1 MISGNKCLKKL
12 AILLIVAVLVGF
24 YGLISISS
32 DRLCIAADAS
42 PTESTE
48 QSAPPPTDTKP
59 AAKPEPKEV
68 DNQTCIGCHNPD
80 ILKMSKEDLADQVD
94 VGDKPVPPRAKAP
107 YLFGELNLSI
117 DEKKYGD
124 SIHKDFTCVSC
135 HKDIPDVPH
144 NQRLALVD
152 CKECHE
158 DSVESMKTSAHGKKA
173 EISAS
178 LVSGVIQIGAD
189 GKKAGPKAPPCVGCH
204 NVHYGQA
211 QSTYDREFKG
221 KVCLNC
227 HTAYGMNT
235 LKQHE
240 SLHESGMHMKLGC
253 MICHNGEKPGV
264 HNVPA
269 AKTKTA
275 KCEHCHTKYSALS
288 TAKPEPTDL
297 GTCIREFRFINS
309 DLFSKYS
316 YVVGAQ
322 RVYALDLIIILVV
335 LGTFALPIFHGGM
348 RILTRKKAAHHGSQ
362 EKIYLHPLF
371 ERIWH
376 WFQALCIIMLIITGI
391 MIHWPEL
398 FRGWFDWAI
407 SVHNW
412 FGWATVIAWGLW
424 LLYVIFSGRI
434 SHYIPKKGE
443 IPGGM
448 IKQAKFYGYGIFKHE
463 PHPYAPSE
471 DNKFN
476 PLQKLAYLKF
486 QLLLFP
492 LLLIS
497 GILYMYPETFAGFIK
512 AIGGLWVLATIHYI
526 LGALFAAFLI
536 AHLYL
541 ATTGETIG
549 ENFKAMIFGYGTKEE
564 HGDHK

>member
-1 MISGNKCLKKL
+1 MISGNKFLKKL
-12 AILLIVAVLVGF
+12 AIFFIVVLFAGF
-24 YGLISISS
+24 YGVVSINS
-32 DRLCIAADAS
+32 DRICIAADAS

-48 QSAPPPTDTKP
+48 KSATPPTDTKSG
-59 AAKPEPKEV
+59 AKPELKEI

-80 ILKMSKEDLADQVD
+80 ILKMSKEDLADQVN
-94 VGDKPVPPRAKAP
+94 VGDQPVIPRTKVP

-117 DEKKYGD
+117 DEKKYADG
-124 SIHKDFTCVSC
+124 IHKDLTCVTC
-135 HKDIPDVPH
+135 HKDISDIPH
-144 NQRLALVD
+144 NQRLAAVD

-158 DSVESMKTSAHGKKA
+158 DSLESMKVGAHAEKA
-173 EISAS
+173 
-178 LVSGVIQIGAD
+178 VP
-189 GKKAGPKAPPCVGCH
+189 KAGPKPPPCIGCH

-211 QSTYDREFKG
+211 QSKYEQEFKA
-221 KVCLNC
+221 KICVDC
-227 HTAYGMNT
+227 HTANGMNK

-240 SLHESGMHMKLGC
+240 NLHEADMHMKLGC
-253 MICHNGEKPGV
+253 MSCHNGEKPGV
-264 HNVPA
+264 HNIPV
-269 AKTKTA
+269 AKTKTV

-288 TAKPEPTDL
+288 TTKPEPKDL
-297 GTCIREFRFINS
+297 GTCIRELRFTNS
-309 DLFSKYS
+309 DLLSKYS
-316 YVVGAQ
+316 YVVGAN
-322 RVYALDLIIILVV
+322 RIYALDVIIILVV

-348 RILTRKKAAHHGSQ
+348 RILTRKKGAHHGSQ
-362 EKIYLHPLF
+362 EKIYLHPVF

-398 FRGWFDWAI
+398 FPGWFDWAI

-412 FGWATVIAWGLW
+412 FGWATVITWGLW
-424 LLYVIFSGRI
+424 LLYAIFSGRI
-434 SHYIPKKGE
+434 SHYFPKKGE